1 MLPKKQFEYMEAIIG
16 SMTDE
21 ERKNPDLIDK
31 SSKRRERIA
40 KGSGRSVTEVNNLR
54 KTLERQKEVAKQM
67 AGMSESD
74 MQEMQRKMQSGA
86 VPRQN
91 SVAPKSVYK
100 RK

>member
-1 MLPKKQFEYMEAIIG
+1 MDDKQFEYMEAIIG

-21 ERKNPDLIDK
+21 ERKNPDLIEK

-54 KTLERQKEVAKQM
+54 KTLERQKQVAKQM
-67 AGMSESD
+67 SGMSEAD
-74 MQEMQRKMQSGA
+74 MQAMQRKMQNGG
-86 VPRQN
+86 VPTQN